1 MLNFRDSMMRVD
13 KSETTASIEFL
24 RKYKQLNY
32 AEKLN
37 LISGEIFLNREM
49 WLQRD
54 YFELMIKLLDDS
66 RFQKIFIKD
75 LKIPDLFLFIQVYSL
90 SIKYKSDPNKV
101 LQESYSFKNQ
111 TQNSKLLKDISKK
124 AKNLIDTFRS
134 SPIDIL
140 SNGIFLKD
148 HRFIEF
154 LKFMI
159 DGNKLAF
166 VDDKALTKRYEDLLY
181 LTTGKEELQNFV
193 KYLKENKYLSS
204 IDDGY
209 CETTLYQRAYN
220 YSKKFHHFS
229 MLDLVLDIKDE
240 ISCFL
245 QAQETI
251 RRDNFSHRTV
261 FIKEIYNVDAHSKPY
276 NLDLILLLSEIFFEE
291 LSKENLLTI
300 TRLKEILK
308 IN

>member
-1 MLNFRDSMMRVD
+1 MLRVD
-13 KSETTASIEFL
+13 ENDIAENIKFL
-24 RKYKQLNY
+24 NMYKRLDY
-32 AEKLN
+32 DKKIN
-37 LISGEIFLNREM
+37 LLTGKVFLNRVD
-49 WLQRD
+49 WLKAEYLD
-54 YFELMIKLLDDS
+54 LMIKLLDDS
-66 RFQKIFIKD
+66 RFQKVFTQK
-75 LKIPDLFLFIQVYSL
+75 LKIPDLFLFIQIYSL

-101 LQESYSFKNQ
+101 LQESYIFKNQ

-124 AKNLIDTFRS
+124 TKNFIDAFKS

-181 LTTGKEELQNFV
+181 LTRGNEELQDFV

-204 IDDGY
+204 IDDVSS
-209 CETTLYQRAYN
+209 EATLYQRAYN

-276 NLDLILLLSEIFFEE
+276 DLDLILLLSEIFFEE

>member
-1 MLNFRDSMMRVD
+1 MRVD

-32 AEKLN
+32 EEKLN
-37 LISGEIFLNREM
+37 LISGKVFLNRDE
-49 WLQRD
+49 WLKREYLD
-54 YFELMIKLLDDS
+54 LIIRLLNDT
-66 RFQKIFIKD
+66 RFQKVFTQQ
-75 LKIPDLFLFIQVYSL
+75 LKIPDLFLFIQIYSL

-101 LQESYSFKNQ
+101 LQESYTFKNQ

-140 SNGIFLKD
+140 SNGIFIKD

-166 VDDKALTKRYEDLLY
+166 VDDKVLTKRYEDLLY
-181 LTTGKEELQNFV
+181 LTRGNEELQDFV

-209 CETTLYQRAYN
+209 CEATLYQRAYN
-220 YSKKFHHFS
+220 YSKKFKHFS
-229 MLDLVLDIKDE
+229 MLDLILDIKDE

-251 RRDNFSHRTV
+251 RRDNFSHRTI

-276 NLDLILLLSEIFFEE
+276 DLDLILLLSEIFFEE

>member
-1 MLNFRDSMMRVD
+1 MRLE

-32 AEKLN
+32 EEKLN
-37 LISGEIFLNREM
+37 LISEKVFLNRDE
-49 WLQRD
+49 WLKREYLD
-54 YFELMIKLLDDS
+54 LIIRLLNDT
-66 RFQKIFIKD
+66 RFQKVFTQQ
-75 LKIPDLFLFIQVYSL
+75 LKIPDLFLFIQIYSL
-90 SIKYKSDPNKV
+90 SIKYKSDTNKV
-101 LQESYSFKNQ
+101 LQESFAFKNK
-111 TQNSKLLKDISKK
+111 TNNRKLIKDISKTT
-124 AKNLIDTFRS
+124 KNFIDALKS
-134 SPIDIL
+134 SPIDFL
-140 SNGIFLKD
+140 NNGIFLKD

-261 FIKEIYNVDAHSKPY
+261 FIKEIYNADAHSKPY
-276 NLDLILLLSEIFFEE
+276 DLDLILLLSEIFFEE

>member
-1 MLNFRDSMMRVD
+1 MRVD

-32 AEKLN
+32 EEKLN
-37 LISGEIFLNREM
+37 LISGKVFLNRDE
-49 WLQRD
+49 WLKREYLD
-54 YFELMIKLLDDS
+54 LIIRLLNDT
-66 RFQKIFIKD
+66 RFQKVFTQQ
-75 LKIPDLFLFIQVYSL
+75 LKIPDLFLFIQIYSL

-101 LQESYSFKNQ
+101 LQESYTFKNQ

-140 SNGIFLKD
+140 SNGIFIKD

-166 VDDKALTKRYEDLLY
+166 IDDKVLTKRYEDLLY
-181 LTTGKEELQNFV
+181 LTRGNEELQDFV

-209 CETTLYQRAYN
+209 CEATLYQRAYN
-220 YSKKFHHFS
+220 YSKKFKHFS
-229 MLDLVLDIKDE
+229 MLDLILDIKDE

-251 RRDNFSHRTV
+251 RRDNFSHRTI

-276 NLDLILLLSEIFFEE
+276 DLDLILLLSEIFFEE

-300 TRLKEILK
+300 TVSIR
-308 IN
+308 